1 MKAHIQSPH
10 GPGFKLL
17 IWVDTV
23 SYRALGCRRKVSGKR
38 TADGMSVVCAGL
50 SREAIVNGSG
60 TIVVLMEASMN

>member
-23 SYRALGCRRKVSGKR
+23 SYRALGCQGKVSDKR
-38 TADGMSVVCAGL
+38 TADSMSVVCAGL

-60 TIVVLMEASMN
+60 AIVVLMEASMN